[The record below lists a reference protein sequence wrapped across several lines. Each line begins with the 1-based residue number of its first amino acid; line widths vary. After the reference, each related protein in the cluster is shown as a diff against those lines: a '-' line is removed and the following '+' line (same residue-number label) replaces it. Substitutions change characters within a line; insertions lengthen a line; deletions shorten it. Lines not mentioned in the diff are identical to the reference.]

1 MVKSEAQNQDGHS
14 QRGLEASDLNIET
27 GTKDLRVDIDT
38 MPLIVIAPGCVV
50 NVMEA
55 TPTAIVEGQVLMTGA
70 AQQFPAD
77 ACKSITIENDSD
89 RSLGNAVVYIG
100 HDNLVSAVNGYALR
114 PGCTKSFDIDNANRI
129 WCIGTVNNVITYG
142 GVN

>member
-50 NVMEA
+50 DVMEA
-55 TPTAIVEGQVLMTGA
+55 TPTAIVEGQVPMTGA

-77 ACKSITIENDSD
+77 ACKSITIENPSA
-89 RSLGNAVVYIG
+89 NALVSIG
-100 HDNLVSAVNGYALR
+100 HDNAITLLNGYRLQ
-114 PGCTKSFDIDNANRI
+114 PGATVSLAIDNANRV
-129 WCIGTVNNVITYG
+129 WCIGTVGNIVSYI
-142 GVN
+142 GVT